1 VSTATTNRPRFTLS
15 PSARKAVLTTHIIV
29 SVGLLGDSAGYLA
42 VAIRAA
48 ATSEATVADAAYRM
62 LDMFSVVFGIPLSFA
77 ALLTGITLGVGS
89 KWGVFRY
96 PWVMAKLLLIVSIIA
111 VGAFVLRGGMDAM
124 LTGGGGG
131 EVRLVAGAAYD
142 VLALAVATGLAVY
155 KPGRPHSR
163 KAAADRQALLPR
175 P

>member
-1 VSTATTNRPRFTLS
+1 
-15 PSARKAVLTTHIIV
+15 
-29 SVGLLGDSAGYLA
+29 VGLLGDSAGYLA

-89 KWGVFRY
+89 KWEVFRY

>member
-1 VSTATTNRPRFTLS
+1 
-15 PSARKAVLTTHIIV
+15 
-29 SVGLLGDSAGYLA
+29 
-42 VAIRAA
+42 
-48 ATSEATVADAAYRM
+48 M

-89 KWGVFRY
+89 KRGGVFRY
-96 PWVMAKLLLIVSIIA
+96 PWVMAKLLLIVSVLA

-155 KPGRPHSR
+155 KPGRPRSR

>member
-89 KWGVFRY
+89 KWGC
-96 PWVMAKLLLIVSIIA
+96 S
-111 VGAFVLRGGMDAM
+111 
-124 LTGGGGG
+124 
-131 EVRLVAGAAYD
+131 
-142 VLALAVATGLAVY
+142 AT
-155 KPGRPHSR
+155 PG
-163 KAAADRQALLPR
+163 
-175 P
+175 

>member
-1 VSTATTNRPRFTLS
+1 
-15 PSARKAVLTTHIIV
+15 
-29 SVGLLGDSAGYLA
+29 
-42 VAIRAA
+42 
-48 ATSEATVADAAYRM
+48 M

-89 KWGVFRY
+89 SR
-96 PWVMAKLLLIVSIIA
+96 
-111 VGAFVLRGGMDAM
+111 
-124 LTGGGGG
+124 
-131 EVRLVAGAAYD
+131 YD

-155 KPGRPHSR
+155 KPGRPRSR